1 VFTKGGFCI
10 KTKKLYIW
18 NMENLV
24 NEPALKYN
32 YLTAEEYLYAER
44 NAAVKNEL
52 INGRIF
58 TMAGSS
64 LQHNKIVSNL
74 IGNINPFLK
83 GKSCSVFPSDMRVNI
98 PGTNSFTYP
107 DLTIVCGKP
116 ELLDDHFDN
125 LLNPT
130 VIIEVLSPSTESYD
144 RGNKFFT
151 YQRIPSLKEY
161 ILVDSTAYSI
171 QTIVKKDDDLWQFTT
186 ISDLTSAITIQS
198 IGQTILLPGIY
209 DGVNL

>member
-1 VFTKGGFCI
+1 VFVKGVFCI

-18 NMENLV
+18 LMENLV

-44 NAAVKNEL
+44 NADGKNEL
-52 INGRIF
+52 MNGKIF
-58 TMAGSS
+58 TMAGAS

-83 GKSCSVFPSDMRVNI
+83 GKSCEVFPSNMRVNI
-98 PGTNSFTYP
+98 PSTNSFTYP

-116 ELLDDHFDN
+116 ELMDDHFDN
-125 LLNPT
+125 LLNPI

-161 ILVDSTAYSI
+161 ILVDSTACSI

-186 ISDLTSAITIQS
+186 ISDLASSITIQS
-198 IGQTILLPGIY
+198 IGQTILMPDIY